1 MTITRDQLEDLAKT
15 AEADAESIP
24 EGAVSEELRNGLK
37 LIAGTCQATAARM
50 AAEGVDTIHNEGTY
64 PPTGG

>member
-1 MTITRDQLEDLAKT
+1 MTITKDQLEDLAQT
-15 AEADAESIP
+15 AKGDAESIP
-24 EGAVSEELRNGLK
+24 EGAISEELRDGLR
-37 LIAGTCQATAARM
+37 LIAGTCQAAAERM